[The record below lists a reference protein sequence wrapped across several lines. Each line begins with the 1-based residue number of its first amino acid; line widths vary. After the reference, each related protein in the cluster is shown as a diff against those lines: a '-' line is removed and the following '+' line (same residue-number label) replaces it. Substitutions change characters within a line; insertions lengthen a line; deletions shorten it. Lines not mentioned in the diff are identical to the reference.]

1 MPKEWMQNNT
11 RAMQKVFLP
20 QRRKDF
26 SQSTQSVKCFNF
38 KYLRT
43 LRNPFAPLRLS
54 N

>member
-1 MPKEWMQNNT
+1 MKGIIE
-11 RAMQKVFLP
+11 AMQKVFLP

-26 SQSTQSVKCFNF
+26 SQSTQSVKCFKF